1 MIGSLNS
8 NHIFRFKF
16 DNDFKS
22 TIYYEKIFIK
32 ERIRDLLYLKDNK
45 AILLAL
51 ENSGSIGILTKKDS
65 E

>member
-1 MIGSLNS
+1 MTRTILSSEEIKHENNS
-8 NHIFRFKF
+8 
-16 DNDFKS
+16 
-22 TIYYEKIFIK
+22 K